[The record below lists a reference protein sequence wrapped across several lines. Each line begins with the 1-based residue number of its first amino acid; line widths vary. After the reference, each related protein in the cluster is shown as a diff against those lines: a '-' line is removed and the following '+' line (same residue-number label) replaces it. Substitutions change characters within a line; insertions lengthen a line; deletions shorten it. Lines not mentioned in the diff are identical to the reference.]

1 MKGLLRADWLRF
13 RKRGALQVMVIAV
26 PVIAAFFFLA
36 GYRTAVAE
44 TFVFD
49 EQQMRQQVTDEILGA
64 GVPPDQAVEMI
75 QQQLDQMQASYEEQR
90 AQQLVIQ
97 SGYAFPQS
105 FIVLL
110 GNATFA
116 FLTLI
121 LITSTTIGDEFS
133 WGTVRSSLLA
143 SSDRRRFLLARVT
156 ALVAAAIVIFAAL
169 LLLGILLPGLLA
181 VIGSS
186 PPAPPPI
193 NPGWLGV
200 LLLADLV
207 ISITVIGFA
216 TMATLLVRSGGLALV
231 GALIYVAIE
240 GALLALLSRF
250 PAFQDTILFGDPNV
264 GNHAGGGE
272 PAAQAA
278 GGLHWMLDL
287 FPFRATVTVLDRFAV
302 GAGRVE
308 AYPGSNSTLD
318 LGAAWPPLAALA
330 AWGAIF
336 LLIAFW
342 RFRRMD
348 IVE

>member
-1 MKGLLRADWLRF
+1 MRGLLRADWLRF

-44 TFVFD
+44 TIVFD

-64 GVPPDQAVEMI
+64 GVPPDQADEMI
-75 QQQLDQMQASYEEQR
+75 QQQLDQVRAGYELQR
-90 AQQLVIQ
+90 AQQLVVQ
-97 SGYAFPQS
+97 SGYGFPQS
-105 FIVLL
+105 FIVVL

-116 FLTLI
+116 FLALI
-121 LITSTTIGDEFS
+121 LITSTTIGDEFG

-156 ALVAAAIVIFAAL
+156 ALVGVAIVIFAAL

-193 NPGWLGV
+193 NPGWLG
-200 LLLADLV
+200 LLVLADLV
-207 ISITVIGFA
+207 ISITMIGFA

-231 GALIYVAIE
+231 GALIYIVVE

-250 PAFQDTILFGDPNV
+250 PVFQD
-264 GNHAGGGE
+264 GGGE
-272 PAAQAA
+272 LVQNV
-278 GGLHWMLDL
+278 GVLHWMLNV
-287 FPFRATVTVLDRFAV
+287 FPFRATVTVLDRLAV

-308 AYPGSNSTLD
+308 AYPGSNGTVD
-318 LGAAWPPLAALA
+318 LGEAWPPLAALVVWA
-330 AWGAIF
+330 AVF